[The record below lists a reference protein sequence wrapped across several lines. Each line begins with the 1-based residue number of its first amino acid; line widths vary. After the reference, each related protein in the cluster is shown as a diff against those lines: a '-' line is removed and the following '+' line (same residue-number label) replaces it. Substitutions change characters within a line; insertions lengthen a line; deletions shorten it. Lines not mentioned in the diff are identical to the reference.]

1 MNIPKLNI
9 PRWFIFVIDSLLAL
23 FSISF
28 AYMLRFNFN
37 IPSPEIK
44 YMQQAIIIIMVLRM
58 LSFLLA
64 KTYAGIIRY
73 TSTYDAFRIIIVN
86 LITAILLAIANPI
99 SNHYFIGRHLV
110 PYSIIIIDLVLATM
124 LMIFLRLLVKMTYME
139 IKSVSKKKKNAII
152 YGAGQEG
159 MLAKEALSR
168 DAGAFYNVIAFVDA
182 NRKNSGKKIEG
193 VTIHNIRELS
203 RIMEINEISL
213 LILADSK
220 MSRSRKETLVNLG
233 LKKGIQVMSVPPV
246 SHWVD
251 GVLSFSQI
259 RKVKIEDL
267 LGREE
272 IKLNKDELIAEL
284 KDKKVMIT
292 GAAGSIGSE
301 LVRQLIGFQ
310 PAKLILIDQAE
321 TPLFHLELECFR
333 SDWKNCSLHLA
344 DITDNERM
352 RRIFEEEK
360 PDYIFH
366 AAAYKHVPVMESN
379 PIEAYKTN
387 ICGTRNLADLSIEF
401 GVEKFVMISTDKA
414 VKPTNVMG
422 ASKRIAEIYTQGLD
436 NEKNTRFITTRFGN
450 VLGSNG
456 SVIPLF
462 RKQIEAGGPI
472 TITHPEI
479 TRFFMTIPEACQ
491 LVLQAGAI
499 GKGGEIFVFDMGESV
514 KIKDLASKMLQLAG
528 LEEGKDIKIKYTG
541 LRPGEKLY
549 EELLNESENTLPTHH
564 EKILKAQIAAYPA
577 ERFRSDFE
585 ALDSLAASGD
595 LSALIA
601 KFKEMVP
608 EYISQNSPFEQL
620 DKNS

>member
-168 DAGAFYNVIAFVDA
+168 DAGASYNVIAFVDA

-220 MSRSRKETLVNLG
+220 ISRSRKETLINLS

-272 IKLNKDELIAEL
+272 IKLNEDELIAEL

-301 LVRQLIGFQ
+301 LVRQLIRFQ
-310 PAKLILIDQAE
+310 PSKLILIDQAE
-321 TPLFHLELECFR
+321 TPLFHLELESFR
-333 SDWKNCSLHLA
+333 NDWNNCCLHLA
-344 DITDNERM
+344 DITDKERM

-387 ICGTRNLADLSIEF
+387 ICGTRNLADLSIDF

-422 ASKRIAEIYTQGLD
+422 ASKRIAEIYTQSLD
-436 NEKNTRFITTRFGN
+436 KEGSTRFITTRFGN

-577 ERFRSDFE
+577 GRFRSDFE

-595 LSALIA
+595 LSALIS

>member
-23 FSISF
+23 FSIGF
-28 AYMLRFNFN
+28 AYMLRFNFT
-37 IPSPEIK
+37 IPSQEISFI
-44 YMQQAIIIIMVLRM
+44 QQAIVIIMILRM

-86 LITAILLAIANPI
+86 LITAIILAIANPI
-99 SNHYFIGRHLV
+99 SYHYFIGRHLV

-124 LMIFLRLLVKMTYME
+124 LMIFFRLLVKMTYME
-139 IKSVSKKKKNAII
+139 IKSVSKKKKNVII

-168 DAGAFYNVIAFVDA
+168 DAGASYNVIAFVDA

-220 MSRSRKETLVNLG
+220 ISRSRKETLINLS

-272 IKLNKDELIAEL
+272 IKLNEDELIAEL

-301 LVRQLIGFQ
+301 LVRQLIRFQ
-310 PAKLILIDQAE
+310 PSKLILIDQAE
-321 TPLFHLELECFR
+321 TPLFHLELESFR
-333 SDWKNCSLHLA
+333 NDWKNCCLHLA
-344 DITDNERM
+344 DITDKKRM

-379 PIEAYKTN
+379 PLEAYKTN
-387 ICGTRNLADLSIEF
+387 ICGTRNLADLSINF

-422 ASKRIAEIYTQGLD
+422 ASKRIAEIYTQSLD
-436 NEKNTRFITTRFGN
+436 NEGSTRFITTRFGN

-577 ERFRSDFE
+577 GRFQSDFK
-585 ALDSLAASGD
+585 ALDTIAASGD
-595 LSALIA
+595 LPALIG